1 MAQQP
6 QQQDTAE
13 AQTSGGQRQIDA
25 LRTDLVRVMGFSDPL
40 SLDSRMRFRLPSDL
54 AGTLH
59 AAIQK
64 AQPQSNVPAA
74 ASRLGFYF
82 VPAPHQR
89 IQIYPAQNIDIAV
102 ERYERPPRGL
112 DPVKVRK
119 LRDYFYSLMTF
130 AETDKQNRLQIPEKL
145 CKHAK
150 LEEGTEQIYLDTHN
164 LWLSI
169 SRIEE
174 NQQMVAEGE
183 ELMNDM
189 GDQVMDPV
197 QFRNSPDEQHPQQG
211 Q

>member
-1 MAQQP
+1 LAQQP
-6 QQQDTAE
+6 QQQDTPDAP
-13 AQTSGGQRQIDA
+13 TSQGQRQIDA
-25 LRTDLVRVMGFSDPL
+25 LRSDLVRVMGHSGPL

-54 AGTLH
+54 AATVH

-102 ERYERPPRGL
+102 QRYERPPRGL

-130 AETDKQNRLQIPEKL
+130 VETDKQNRLQIPEKL

-150 LEEGTEQIYLDTHN
+150 LDEGADQIYLDTHN

-174 NQQMVAEGE
+174 NKQMVVDGE
-183 ELMNDM
+183 ALMEDI
-189 GDQVMDPV
+189 GDQVVDPV
-197 QFRNSPDEQHPQQG
+197 HFRDSTAGQQPEQG